1 MQYYASVFNGDMQ
14 RYQSYLANGAAPL
27 PSYPPGVTMYYT
39 ASGAPS
45 QSSIRLSRET
55 SLSERQPGEGMIPAL
70 SRTRD
75 QRAQN
80 YNNST

>member
-1 MQYYASVFNGDMQ
+1 MQYYASVSNADMQ

-39 ASGAPS
+39 ASGAPL
-45 QSSIRLSRET
+45 QRPRLSRGT
-55 SLSERQPGEGMIPAL
+55 SLSERQPGERMVPAL